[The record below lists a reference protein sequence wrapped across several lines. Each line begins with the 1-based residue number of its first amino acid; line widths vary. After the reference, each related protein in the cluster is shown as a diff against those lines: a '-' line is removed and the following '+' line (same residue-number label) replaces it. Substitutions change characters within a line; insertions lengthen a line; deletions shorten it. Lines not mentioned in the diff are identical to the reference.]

1 MLYIYIYR
9 SRCIDCGGTGVCEHN
24 RVRRNC
30 KDCGGNNLCIPHK
43 KPKSRCVEC
52 GGASTCEHKK
62 LRRHCFECGGVAVCA
77 HKRIRRDCKICKG
90 RCVLGLFCL
99 YSRFLLLC
107 GASDETA
114 REGVCSPLH
123 APFPRPSCIRVK
135 RTHTLFHYSDTCTYV
150 CDINVHIHVCT

>member
-77 HKRIRRDCKICKG
+77 HKRIRRDCKG
-90 RCVLGLFCL
+90 RCVLAAARTLSTPFL
-99 YSRFLLLC
+99 YTCETNTYTIPLL
-107 GASDETA
+107 
-114 REGVCSPLH
+114 R
-123 APFPRPSCIRVK
+123 
-135 RTHTLFHYSDTCTYV
+135 YM
-150 CDINVHIHVCT
+150 HVCM